1 MTLFRIVLLAR
12 PTRPRSSEEVVVYGS
27 SLQALAAVQGLL
39 ARGVA
44 ANAITL
50 VRPNWGP
57 DVQVPF
63 EEMPMLDAD
72 SSPSADPA
80 ALAATTAVAGADPS
94 PVRPESG
101 NGSRPSSPGGSGGGL
116 RDRSTGPL
124 GDDRAETIVNAA
136 LAALGVKDRSDL
148 TLVGVR
154 GKAPPKKLPPAS
166 SSNNSMEPTPA
177 PPSGS
182 SEVGSVNGDSANG
195 EATGDDAPE
204 NGNDNASGGEGG
216 YGEFEGGSA
225 SPELRLEVGSPN
237 GSVAES
243 EAPRSDTHTL
253 LTECVFEQDPL
264 SLAAMAEAANKYSS
278 KSAARRS
285 ATGGGGNGNGGE
297 RGGSGTR
304 RSGAAGRGANAA
316 AALADR
322 PNVVEIPCGLLL
334 SCHSLNVRPSLF
346 AALNG
351 CGLAFDGRLV
361 VDPRTMA
368 TSDARILAGGDC
380 TKFGRLYEAA
390 SYLHAWH
397 HPGDVGDYLAEKVL
411 DAIDPTRNATASPSE
426 AAAAGASV
434 GGSVAGGSVDGGS
447 SVASKGSIASQ
458 FVPGSGASAVSMLP
472 VWSRP
477 RTVSCTLPGG
487 LKYAR
492 SRTAAAAS
500 PKIEPTGNGVKLA
513 PGLEAI
519 ATAMAAGRFLGA
531 DSFTKNGATA
541 SSASMVKLD
550 GHGRIVELS
559 YLGEGPLEAR
569 NWGNLVG
576 LHSSFAGQCTAKHR
590 NGEVQDWGAY
600 FRDNWAHAL
609 FHDRAFGGSN
619 GLIPL
624 LRQRMRQDDAARD
637 LVELMKRTLD
647 SASRLGHGA
656 VGGGS
661 EGVQESLSGALAG
674 AIGVSGEKVG
684 PGATKRIETALFD
697 WMSDNKNTL
706 PVFKVPERKEP
717 AT

>member
-1 MTLFRIVLLAR
+1 M
-12 PTRPRSSEEVVVYGS
+12 VVYGS

-44 ANAITL
+44 ADAITL
-50 VRPNWGP
+50 VRPGWGP
-57 DVQVPF
+57 DVQAPF
-63 EEMPMLDAD
+63 EEKPMLDAA
-72 SSPSADPA
+72 PASADPA
-80 ALAATTAVAGADPS
+80 ALAATSAVEADPAIAS
-94 PVRPESG
+94 VNVPEVSQ
-101 NGSRPSSPGGSGGGL
+101 SRPSSGGGGSGSGGGL

-154 GKAPPKKLPPAS
+154 GKAPLKLPRAS
-166 SSNNSMEPTPA
+166 TSTNVELIPSPQTCSSEA
-177 PPSGS
+177 GS
-182 SEVGSVNGDSANG
+182 VGGASAHEEAALTGEAGGYATENAHESAGGDGGHDNEGVGSPELRVEVGSVED
-195 EATGDDAPE
+195 
-204 NGNDNASGGEGG
+204 
-216 YGEFEGGSA
+216 
-225 SPELRLEVGSPN
+225 N
-237 GSVAES
+237 GSLAES
-243 EAPRSDTHTL
+243 EAPQSDAYAL
-253 LTECVFEQDPL
+253 LTACVFEQDPL
-264 SLAAMAEAANKYSS
+264 SLVAMTEAANKYSA
-278 KSAARRS
+278 KSATRGS
-285 ATGGGGNGNGGE
+285 TTGG
-297 RGGSGTR
+297 GTR
-304 RSGAAGRGANAA
+304 RSGAAGNGAKAA
-316 AALADR
+316 AVLADR
-322 PNVVEIPCGLLL
+322 PNIVEIPCGLLL
-334 SCHSLNVRPSLF
+334 SCHNLNVRPSLF

-361 VDPRTMA
+361 VDPRSMA

-380 TKFGRLYEAA
+380 TKFGRSYEAA

-397 HPGDVGDYLAEKVL
+397 HPGDVGDYLAERVL
-411 DAIDPTRNATASPSE
+411 DAIDPTRNATTTSPSE
-426 AAAAGASV
+426 AAAGDAGAN
-434 GGSVAGGSVDGGS
+434 GSVAGGSTGGGS
-447 SVASKGSIASQ
+447 SVASKGIVASML
-458 FVPGSGASAVSMLP
+458 VPGTGASAVSVLP
-472 VWSRP
+472 VWPRP

-500 PKIEPTGNGVKLA
+500 PKVEPTGNGVQLA
-513 PGLEAI
+513 PGLEAV
-519 ATAMAAGRFLGA
+519 ATAMAAGRFLGSG
-531 DSFTKNGATA
+531 SFTKSGATA
-541 SSASMVKLD
+541 SAASMIKLD

-590 NGEVQDWGAY
+590 IGEVQDWGAF
-600 FRDNWAHAL
+600 FRGNWAQAL
-609 FHDRAFGGSN
+609 YHDRACVGGN
-619 GLIPL
+619 NNALIPL

-647 SASRLGHGA
+647 SVSRLGPGA

-697 WMSDNKNTL
+697 WMSDNKTTL
-706 PVFKVPERKEP
+706 PVFKLPVRKEP
-717 AT
+717 DA